1 MSSAKPTRAEHRDAT
16 FDAIKQTARRLLVA
30 DGADAVRLRAIA
42 RELGLTAPALYRYV
56 GSHEE
61 LMDLVVTEIY
71 DDLIG
76 SIERAADQGGTKADG
91 DQALRRL
98 GMAAWTFRR
107 WAHQHPR
114 EFGMVFAN
122 PIPAADSGL
131 PVPPP
136 GSPRYRFAA
145 VFAAIF
151 TDLWEQRPF
160 RVPDETD
167 LPATLVE
174 ELRRNTAELLPGLPV
189 GARYVFLWCWSR
201 IYGAVCLEVFGHL
214 QWAVSDGE
222 RLYEQLMLELRDR
235 ITS

>member
-1 MSSAKPTRAEHRDAT
+1 MSSAKPTRAEHRDTT

-61 LMDLVVTEIY
+61 LMDLLVTEIY
-71 DDLIG
+71 DDLVG
-76 SIERAADQGGTKADG
+76 SIERAADPGGTESSG
-91 DQALRRL
+91 EQAMRRL
-98 GMAAWTFRR
+98 GMATWTFRR
-107 WAHQHPR
+107 WAQEHPR

-122 PIPAADSGL
+122 PIPAADAGQAT
-131 PVPPP
+131 PPP
-136 GSPRYRFAA
+136 GTPRHRFAS
-145 VFAAIF
+145 VFAEIF
-151 TDLWEQRPF
+151 IELWEQQPF
-160 RVPDETD
+160 RVPSEDE

-189 GARYVFLWCWSR
+189 GAAYVFLWCWSR
-201 IYGAVCLEVFGHL
+201 IYGAVCLEVFGHV
-214 QWAVSDGE
+214 QWAVRDGE